1 MITPIINFRH
11 KSNSSSKVQPYRPF
25 FRFNKISDSYSFKGS
40 VGYIDSENSRNLDT
54 LSRAYKEVMA
64 LLELKTDEGI
74 KKVENDV
81 PNLKLWKG
89 ITFSNFGDE
98 KKSVYLN
105 IPQSKK
111 AGNVIKFVLSDKKTK
126 KEKTYL
132 IKDFSMVIKDPSV
145 KSPSEFEYLSNA
157 EIERYGINKDLKNL
171 LEDLDPLILKL
182 RIAVQKRSEQDLKPP
197 TAILDEKLSQKLR
210 NIKLLNSEVDS
221 IFETKSKRTL
231 TRLKD
236 NFGDYNG
243 ITGQTAHMF
252 KNVGPDNLKI
262 VCSTVQNIDHGEMMR
277 LLVFNSDDE
286 IVSGY
291 LFKDFDKVVSNYN
304 PKYIAVI
311 PEKLN
316 FVNVNEIGDDK
327 YSKELPALIDLAE
340 SKLKSFRNHLLAP
353 PPAPKNTGLLPSNDV
368 ELLASIDKNICE
380 INECFEGLPYI
391 RTYRIKESY
400 PKLELAAGKKGFT
413 FIIEPHNGEN
423 LKKISILPVQNRFNS
438 NLTRLSV
445 TDENGQLE
453 KIFLIKDNN
462 KIVKNY
468 NPDYPKVVPEVL
480 KFYDEDEIKTL
491 DISRDIQDLANEI
504 SEYQQYVQ
512 QQSVEPTKL
521 KKTRVKSSLGSK
533 TDSSKQLHVTNGDL
547 SKIKQKSFRLLVK
560 SCSEDFLNALNALN
574 EKPDEFKSVMADI
587 QKRVDAYLSKDS

>member
-221 IFETKSKRTL
+221 IFREKVR
-231 TRLKD
+231 RE
-236 NFGDYNG
+236 DYR
-243 ITGQTAHMF
+243 QAYE
-252 KNVGPDNLKI
+252 VWYA
-262 VCSTVQNIDHGEMMR
+262 E
-277 LLVFNSDDE
+277 NSR
-286 IVSGY
+286 
-291 LFKDFDKVVSNYN
+291 LFKGQPAVPFTFENIQGDSVSLSDFRG
-304 PKYIAVI
+304 KYVYIDVWATWCV
-311 PEKLN
+311 PCN
-316 FVNVNEIGDDK
+316 AEI
-327 YSKELPALIDLAE
+327 PALQRLE
-340 SKLKSFRNHLLAP
+340 KEFE
-353 PPAPKNTGLLPSNDV
+353 G
-368 ELLASIDKNICE
+368 KNIC
-380 INECFEGLPYI
+380 FV
-391 RTYRIKESY
+391 S
-400 PKLELAAGKKGFT
+400 
-413 FIIEPHNGEN
+413 
-423 LKKISILPVQNRFNS
+423 ISCDDSRETWKRF
-438 NLTRLSV
+438 
-445 TDENGQLE
+445 
-453 KIFLIKDNN
+453 
-462 KIVKNY
+462 
-468 NPDYPKVVPEVL
+468 
-480 KFYDEDEIKTL
+480 
-491 DISRDIQDLANEI
+491 
-504 SEYQQYVQ
+504 
-512 QQSVEPTKL
+512 
-521 KKTRVKSSLGSK
+521 VKSKKLGGV
-533 TDSSKQLHVTNGDL
+533 QLFMG
-547 SKIKQKSFRLLVK
+547 
-560 SCSEDFLNALNALN
+560 N
-574 EKPDEFKSVMADI
+574 EKSYMEQILCKGVPRFLLIDREGRFVNANMTRPSDPRTEETLRTLEGI
-587 QKRVDAYLSKDS
+587 